1 MFGTNSVH
9 SRTANFE
16 REASMSTATQHPP
29 QSVGEPRA
37 GVAARPGEDAA
48 SAAGEG
54 LYAARWLVLAIVLC
68 AEVMDLIDATI
79 VNVAGPSIRRDL
91 GGGATTLQWLGA
103 AYTLSFAV
111 LLVTGARLGD
121 IFGRRRLFL
130 VGSLGFTLMSALC
143 AVAPS
148 ADLLIVTRALQGGF
162 GALLI
167 PQGFGL
173 LKEVFPPEE
182 EGKVFASFGPVMGL
196 SAIAAPILAGVLIDA
211 DILSTGWRMVF
222 LINVPVGVVAFAG
235 ALRYLPRGAAKP
247 GTRLDM
253 GGMTL
258 VGLASVAIIYPLIQ
272 GRAEGWPAWIF
283 AMFGAG
289 VVLLVA
295 FVLYE
300 RRRKEAPLI
309 EPSLLRNRTYTDGI
323 AVALGFFAVFAGL
336 ILIVSLFCQVGEGFS
351 PVHAGLTLVPMTAGM
366 VVSMVISF
374 ALVAKL
380 GRHLLHAGI
389 ALSGAGAV
397 VLALT
402 VSGASAVSTWA
413 LVPALLLMGLG
424 SGFVFG
430 QLFDIILAGVA
441 MEEVGSASGLLNAV
455 QQLASALGVAVLGT
469 VFFSRLTAGHLP
481 TDALQITAW
490 ATLIPLALTFAL
502 AFKLPMQARAEGGR

>member
-1 MFGTNSVH
+1 
-9 SRTANFE
+9 
-16 REASMSTATQHPP
+16 MSTTAPSPP
-29 QSVGEPRA
+29 DVIERPRSTSDTPA
-37 GVAARPGEDAA
+37 GD
-48 SAAGEG
+48 G

-130 VGSLGFTLMSALC
+130 VGSFGFTLMSALC

-148 ADLLIVTRALQGGF
+148 AELLIVIRALQGGF

-222 LINVPVGVVAFAG
+222 LINVPVGIVAFAG
-235 ALRYLPRGAAKP
+235 AVRYLPRGAAKP
-247 GTRLDM
+247 GTRLDLV
-253 GGMTL
+253 GMTL
-258 VGLASVAIIYPLIQ
+258 VGAASVAIIYPLIE
-272 GRAEGWPAWIF
+272 GRAEGWPVWIF
-283 AMFGAG
+283 AMLAAG
-289 VVLLVA
+289 IVLLAA

-300 RRRKEAPLI
+300 RRRTEAPLI
-309 EPSLLRNRTYTDGI
+309 EPSLLRNHTYTDGI
-323 AVALGFFAVFAGL
+323 GVALGFFAVFAGL
-336 ILIVSLFCQVGEGFS
+336 ILIVSLFCQVGQGFS

-380 GRHLLHAGI
+380 GRHLLHLGI
-389 ALSGAGAV
+389 ALSAAGAV

-402 VSGASAVSTWA
+402 VSGATAASTWA
-413 LVPALLLMGLG
+413 LLPALLLMGLG
-424 SGFVFG
+424 AGFVFG

-441 MEEVGSASGLLNAV
+441 MDEVGSASGVLNAV
-455 QQLASALGVAVLGT
+455 QQLANALGVAILGT

-481 TDALQITAW
+481 TNALEITAW
-490 ATLIPLALTFAL
+490 VTLIPLALTFAL
-502 AFKLPMQARAEGGR
+502 AFRLPMRARAEAGN

>member
-1 MFGTNSVH
+1 
-9 SRTANFE
+9 
-16 REASMSTATQHPP
+16 MSTTSIPPDATEHRG
-29 QSVGEPRA
+29 SLGH
-37 GVAARPGEDAA
+37 AAPAA
-48 SAAGEG
+48 EAP
-54 LYAARWLVLAIVLC
+54 YAARWLVLAIVLC
-68 AEVMDLIDATI
+68 AEVMDLMDATI
-79 VNVAGPSIRRDL
+79 VNVAAPSIRRDL

-130 VGSLGFTLMSALC
+130 IGSFGFTLMSALC

-148 ADLLIVTRALQGGF
+148 ADLLIVLRALQGGF

-173 LKEVFPPEE
+173 LKEVFPKEE

-196 SAIAAPILAGVLIDA
+196 SAIAAPIIAGVLIDA
-211 DILSTGWRMVF
+211 NILSTGWRMVF
-222 LINVPVGVVAFAG
+222 LINVPVGIVAFAG
-235 ALRYLPRGAAKP
+235 ALRYLPHGAAKP
-247 GTRLDM
+247 GARLDLV
-253 GGMTL
+253 GMTL

-283 AMFGAG
+283 AMLAAG
-289 VVLLVA
+289 VVLLIT
-295 FVLYE
+295 FLGYE
-300 RRRKEAPLI
+300 RHRREAPLI
-309 EPSLLRNRTYTDGI
+309 EPSLLRNRTYVDGI
-323 AVALGFFAVFAGL
+323 VVALGFFAVFAGL
-336 ILIVSLFCQVGEGFS
+336 ILIVSLFCQVGQGFS
-351 PVHAGLTLVPMTAGM
+351 AVHAGLTLVPMTAGM

-380 GRHLLHAGI
+380 GRHLLHVGI
-389 ALSGAGAV
+389 ALSGAGAAA
-397 VLALT
+397 LALT
-402 VSGASAVSTWA
+402 VTGASGASTWA
-413 LVPALLLMGLG
+413 MLPALLLMGLG
-424 SGFVFG
+424 AGFVFG

-481 TDALQITAW
+481 TNALQITAW
-490 ATLIPLALTFAL
+490 VTLIPLALTFAL
-502 AFKLPMQARAEGGR
+502 AFKLPMQAREETGH

>member
-1 MFGTNSVH
+1 
-9 SRTANFE
+9 
-16 REASMSTATQHPP
+16 MSTTAPSPP
-29 QSVGEPRA
+29 DAIERS
-37 GVAARPGEDAA
+37 RPTTDGA
-48 SAAGEG
+48 SAGEG

-79 VNVAGPSIRRDL
+79 VTVAGPSIRRDL

-130 VGSLGFTLMSALC
+130 VGSFGFTLMSALC

-148 ADLLIVTRALQGGF
+148 AEALIVIRALQGGF

-182 EGKVFASFGPVMGL
+182 EGKVFGSFGPVMGL

-211 DILSTGWRMVF
+211 NILSTGWRMVF
-222 LINVPVGVVAFAG
+222 LINVPVGIVAFAG
-235 ALRYLPRGAAKP
+235 AVRYLPHGAAKP
-247 GTRLDM
+247 GTRLDL

-258 VGLASVAIIYPLIQ
+258 VGLASVTIIYPLIE
-272 GRAEGWPAWIF
+272 GRAEGWPVWIF
-283 AMFGAG
+283 AMLAAG
-289 VVLLVA
+289 IVLLVA
-295 FVLYE
+295 FVVYE
-300 RRRKEAPLI
+300 RRRTEAPLI
-309 EPSLLRNRTYTDGI
+309 ELSLLRNHTYTDGI
-323 AVALGFFAVFAGL
+323 VVALGFFAVFAGL

-366 VVSMVISF
+366 VISMVISF

-380 GRHLLHAGI
+380 GRHLLHLGI
-389 ALSGAGAV
+389 ALSGAGAI

-402 VSGASAVSTWA
+402 VSDATAASTWA

-424 SGFVFG
+424 AGFVFG

-441 MEEVGSASGLLNAV
+441 MDEVGSASGLLNAV

-469 VFFSRLTAGHLP
+469 VFFSRLTDGHLP
-481 TDALQITAW
+481 TDALAITAW
-490 ATLIPLALTFAL
+490 VTLIPLALTFAL
-502 AFKLPMQARAEGGR
+502 AFKLPMRAREEAGH

>member
-1 MFGTNSVH
+1 
-9 SRTANFE
+9 
-16 REASMSTATQHPP
+16 MSTTAPSRP
-29 QSVGEPRA
+29 DAIEPS
-37 GVAARPGEDAA
+37 RPTTDDA
-48 SAAGEG
+48 SAGNG

-111 LLVTGARLGD
+111 LLITGARLGD

-130 VGSLGFTLMSALC
+130 VGSLGFTVMSACC
-143 AVAPS
+143 ALAPS
-148 ADLLIVTRALQGGF
+148 AELLIVTRALQGGF

-211 DILSTGWRMVF
+211 NILSTGWRMVF
-222 LINVPVGVVAFAG
+222 LINVPVGIVAFAG

-247 GTRLDM
+247 GTRLDIV
-253 GGMTL
+253 GMAL
-258 VGLASVAIIYPLIQ
+258 VGLASVSVIYPLIE
-272 GRAEGWPAWIF
+272 GRAEGWPVWIF
-283 AMFGAG
+283 AMLAAG
-289 VVLLVA
+289 LALLAA
-295 FVLYE
+295 FVFYE
-300 RRRKEAPLI
+300 RRRTAVPLI

-323 AVALGFFAVFAGL
+323 VVALGFFAVFAGL

-366 VVSMVISF
+366 VVSMVVSF

-380 GRHLLHAGI
+380 GRHLLHLGI

-402 VSGASAVSTWA
+402 VSGAAAASTWA
-413 LVPALLLMGLG
+413 LLPALLLMGLG
-424 SGFVFG
+424 AGFVFG
-430 QLFDIILAGVA
+430 QLFDIILAGVS
-441 MEEVGSASGLLNAV
+441 MEEVGSASGVLNAV
-455 QQLASALGVAVLGT
+455 QQLANALGVAVLGT
-469 VFFSRLTAGHLP
+469 VFFSRLTAGHPP
-481 TDALQITAW
+481 TSALEITAW
-490 ATLIPLALTFAL
+490 VTLIPLALTFAL
-502 AFKLPMQARAEGGR
+502 AFKLPMRARAEAGH

>member
-1 MFGTNSVH
+1 
-9 SRTANFE
+9 
-16 REASMSTATQHPP
+16 
-29 QSVGEPRA
+29 
-37 GVAARPGEDAA
+37 
-48 SAAGEG
+48 
-54 LYAARWLVLAIVLC
+54 
-68 AEVMDLIDATI
+68 
-79 VNVAGPSIRRDL
+79 L

-148 ADLLIVTRALQGGF
+148 AEALIVIRALQGAF

-182 EGKVFASFGPVMGL
+182 EGKVFGSFGPVMGL

-211 DILSTGWRMVF
+211 NILSTGWRMVF
-222 LINVPVGVVAFAG
+222 LINVPVGIVAFAG
-235 ALRYLPRGAAKP
+235 AVRYLPHGAAKP
-247 GTRLDM
+247 GTRLDL

-258 VGLASVAIIYPLIQ
+258 VGLASVTIIYPLIE
-272 GRAEGWPAWIF
+272 GRAEGWPVWIF
-283 AMFGAG
+283 AMLAAG
-289 VVLLVA
+289 IVLLVA

-300 RRRKEAPLI
+300 RRRTEAPLI
-309 EPSLLRNRTYTDGI
+309 EPSLMRNHTYTDGI
-323 AVALGFFAVFAGL
+323 VVALGFFAVFAGL

-380 GRHLLHAGI
+380 GRHLLHLGI

-402 VSGASAVSTWA
+402 VSGATGASTLA

-424 SGFVFG
+424 AGFVFG

-441 MEEVGSASGLLNAV
+441 MDEVGSASGLLNAV
-455 QQLASALGVAVLGT
+455 QQLANALGVAVLGT

-481 TDALQITAW
+481 TDALATTAW
-490 ATLIPLALTFAL
+490 VTLIPLALTFAL
-502 AFKLPMQARAEGGR
+502 AFKLPMRAREEARD

>member
-1 MFGTNSVH
+1 
-9 SRTANFE
+9 
-16 REASMSTATQHPP
+16 MSTTSFPPDVIEHPHTV
-29 QSVGEPRA
+29 SDDTSA
-37 GVAARPGEDAA
+37 GD
-48 SAAGEG
+48 G
-54 LYAARWLVLAIVLC
+54 LYSARWLVLAIVLC

-130 VGSLGFTLMSALC
+130 VGSFGFTLMSALC

-148 ADLLIVTRALQGGF
+148 AELLIVTRALQGGF

-222 LINVPVGVVAFAG
+222 LVNVPIGVVAFAG

-253 GGMTL
+253 VGMTL
-258 VGLASVAIIYPLIQ
+258 VGLASVAIIYPLIE
-272 GRAEGWPAWIF
+272 GRAEGWALWIF
-283 AMFGAG
+283 AMLAAG

-295 FVLYE
+295 FVIYE
-300 RRRKEAPLI
+300 RRRREAPLI
-309 EPSLLRNRTYTDGI
+309 ELSLLRNHTYTDGI
-323 AVALGFFAVFAGL
+323 VVALGFFAVFAGL
-336 ILIVSLFCQVGEGFS
+336 ILIVSLFCQVGQGFS

-366 VVSMVISF
+366 VISMVVSF
-374 ALVAKL
+374 ALIAKL
-380 GRHLLHAGI
+380 GRHLLHLGI

-402 VSGASAVSTWA
+402 VSGATGARTWA
-413 LVPALLLMGLG
+413 LLPALLLIGLG
-424 SGFVFG
+424 AGFVFG

-469 VFFSRLTAGHLP
+469 VFFSRLTAAHLP
-481 TDALQITAW
+481 TNALEITAW
-490 ATLIPLALTFAL
+490 VTLIPLALTFAL
-502 AFKLPMQARAEGGR
+502 AFKLPMHAREEAGH

>member
-1 MFGTNSVH
+1 
-9 SRTANFE
+9 
-16 REASMSTATQHPP
+16 MSTTAPPPPDVIEHP
-29 QSVGEPRA
+29 SASGSTA
-37 GVAARPGEDAA
+37 GD
-48 SAAGEG
+48 G

-130 VGSLGFTLMSALC
+130 VGSFGFTLMSALC

-148 ADLLIVTRALQGGF
+148 SELLIVTRALQGGF

-222 LINVPVGVVAFAG
+222 LINVPVGAVAFAG

-247 GTRLDM
+247 GTRLDVV
-253 GGMTL
+253 GMAL

-283 AMFGAG
+283 AMLGAG
-289 VVLLVA
+289 VALLGA
-295 FVLYE
+295 FVAYE
-300 RRRKEAPLI
+300 RRRTEAPLI
-309 EPSLLRNRTYTDGI
+309 ELSLLRNRTYTDGI
-323 AVALGFFAVFAGL
+323 VVALGFFAVFAGL
-336 ILIVSLFCQVGEGFS
+336 ILIVSLFCQLGEGFS

-366 VVSMVISF
+366 VVSMVVSF
-374 ALVAKL
+374 ALVGKL
-380 GRHLLHAGI
+380 GRHLLHLGI
-389 ALSGAGAV
+389 ALAGGGAV

-402 VSGASAVSTWA
+402 VSGAHGASTLA
-413 LVPALLLMGLG
+413 LTPALLLMGLG
-424 SGFVFG
+424 AGFVFG

-441 MEEVGSASGLLNAV
+441 MDEVGSASGVLNAV

-469 VFFSRLTAGHLP
+469 IFFSRLTGGHLP

-502 AFKLPMQARAEGGR
+502 AFKLPMRAREESAH

>member
-1 MFGTNSVH
+1 
-9 SRTANFE
+9 
-16 REASMSTATQHPP
+16 MSTTSLPP
-29 QSVGEPRA
+29 DVIDRPRPHDHA
-37 GVAARPGEDAA
+37 PAADGP
-48 SAAGEG
+48 
-54 LYAARWLVLAIVLC
+54 YAARWLVLAIVLC
-68 AEVMDLIDATI
+68 AEVMDLVDATI

-130 VGSLGFTLMSALC
+130 IGSIGFTLMSALC

-148 ADLLIVTRALQGGF
+148 SELLIVTRALQGGF

-173 LKEVFPPEE
+173 LKEVFPSEE

-211 DILSTGWRMVF
+211 NILGTGWRMVF
-222 LINVPVGVVAFAG
+222 LINVPIGAVAFAG
-235 ALRYLPRGAAKP
+235 ALRYLPHGAAKA
-247 GTRLDM
+247 GTRLDL

-258 VGLASVAIIYPLIQ
+258 VGLASVAIIYPLIE
-272 GRAEGWPAWIF
+272 GRAEGWPAPIF
-283 AMFGAG
+283 ALLAAG
-289 VVLLVA
+289 VGLLGA

-300 RRRKEAPLI
+300 RRRREAPLI
-309 EPSLLRNRTYTDGI
+309 ELSLLRNHTYTDGI
-323 AVALGFFAVFAGL
+323 GVALGFFAVFAGL
-336 ILIVSLFCQVGEGFS
+336 ILIVSLFCQVGQGFS

-366 VVSMVISF
+366 VISMVVSF

-380 GRHLLHAGI
+380 GRHLLHLGI

-402 VSGASAVSTWA
+402 VSGAAAASTWA
-413 LVPALLLMGLG
+413 LVPALLLIGLG
-424 SGFVFG
+424 AGFVFG

-441 MEEVGSASGLLNAV
+441 MEEVGSASGVLNAV

-469 VFFSRLTAGHLP
+469 AFFSRLTAGHLP
-481 TDALQITAW
+481 TDALAITAW
-490 ATLIPLALTFAL
+490 VTLIPLALTFAL
-502 AFKLPMQARAEGGR
+502 AFKLPMQAREDAGL

>member
-1 MFGTNSVH
+1 
-9 SRTANFE
+9 
-16 REASMSTATQHPP
+16 
-29 QSVGEPRA
+29 
-37 GVAARPGEDAA
+37 
-48 SAAGEG
+48 
-54 LYAARWLVLAIVLC
+54 
-68 AEVMDLIDATI
+68 MDLIDATI

-130 VGSLGFTLMSALC
+130 IGSFGFTLMSALC

-148 ADLLIVTRALQGGF
+148 AELLIVTRALQGGF

-173 LKEVFPPEE
+173 LKEVFPQEE

-211 DILSTGWRMVF
+211 NILSTGWRMVF
-222 LINVPVGVVAFAG
+222 LINVPIGVVAFAG
-235 ALRYLPRGAAKP
+235 ALRYLPHGAAKP
-247 GTRLDM
+247 GTRLDLV
-253 GGMTL
+253 GMIL

-272 GRAEGWPAWIF
+272 GRAEGWPVWIF
-283 AMFGAG
+283 AMLAAGAA
-289 VVLLVA
+289 LLVA
-295 FVLYE
+295 FVVYE
-300 RRRKEAPLI
+300 RRRPAAPLI
-309 EPSLLRNRTYTDGI
+309 EPSLLRNRTYIDGI
-323 AVALGFFAVFAGL
+323 VVALGFFAVFAGL
-336 ILIVSLFCQVGEGFS
+336 ILIVSLFCQLGEGFS

-366 VVSMVISF
+366 VVSMVVSF

-380 GRHLLHAGI
+380 GRHLLHLGI

-402 VSGASAVSTWA
+402 VSGATGASTWA
-413 LVPALLLMGLG
+413 LLPALLLMGLG
-424 SGFVFG
+424 AGFVFG

-441 MEEVGSASGLLNAV
+441 MEEVGSASGVLNAV
-455 QQLASALGVAVLGT
+455 QQLANALGVAVLGT

-481 TDALQITAW
+481 TDALEITAW
-490 ATLIPLALTFAL
+490 VTLIPLA
-502 AFKLPMQARAEGGR
+502 

>member
-1 MFGTNSVH
+1 MSATAPAPPEAIERPQPTNDPA
-9 SRTANFE
+9 TA
-16 REASMSTATQHPP
+16 AY
-29 QSVGEPRA
+29 
-37 GVAARPGEDAA
+37 
-48 SAAGEG
+48 G
-54 LYAARWLVLAIVLC
+54 LYGARWLVLAIVLC

-148 ADLLIVTRALQGGF
+148 AEVLIVIRALQGAF

-182 EGKVFASFGPVMGL
+182 EGKVFGTFGPVMGL

-211 DILSTGWRMVF
+211 NILSTGWRMVF
-222 LINVPVGVVAFAG
+222 LINVPVGIVAFAG
-235 ALRYLPRGAAKP
+235 AVRYLPHGAAKP
-247 GTRLDM
+247 GTRLDL

-258 VGLASVAIIYPLIQ
+258 VGLASVAIIYPLIE
-272 GRAEGWPAWIF
+272 GRAEGWPVWIF
-283 AMFGAG
+283 AMLAAG
-289 VVLLVA
+289 IVLLVA

-300 RRRKEAPLI
+300 RRRTEMPLI

-323 AVALGFFAVFAGL
+323 VVALGFFAVFAGL

-374 ALVAKL
+374 ALVAKF
-380 GRHLLHAGI
+380 GRHLLHLGI
-389 ALSGAGAV
+389 ALSGLGAV

-402 VSGASAVSTWA
+402 VSGATAAGTWA

-424 SGFVFG
+424 AGFVFG

-441 MEEVGSASGLLNAV
+441 MDEVGSASGLLNAV
-455 QQLASALGVAVLGT
+455 QQLANALGVAVLGT

-481 TDALQITAW
+481 TDALAITAW
-490 ATLIPLALTFAL
+490 VTLIPLALTFAL
-502 AFKLPMQARAEGGR
+502 AFKLPMRAREEAGH